1 MCEWKINL
9 KKIVAGV
16 EPTILCLLLH
26 EYNVI
31 NMIILLRGM
40 IILLR
45 GMIIMWSGMII
56 PLNHIIKIL
65 CGMTLL

>member
-1 MCEWKINL
+1 
-9 KKIVAGV
+9 
-16 EPTILCLLLH
+16 
-26 EYNVI
+26 
-31 NMIILLRGM
+31 MIILLRGM

-65 CGMTLL
+65 CCKAAGI